1 MIHTFDHFRFD
12 GCSLS
17 LETIWD
23 ALEIGV
29 IIEPYH
35 SKSQAIESLLAN
47 VKMNANLEA
56 TSTLED
62 NSQVNVGVEILDT
75 TSTAMPIIAA
85 VVLEIMSVLI
95 KVVYGK

>member
-1 MIHTFDHFRFD
+1 
-12 GCSLS
+12 
-17 LETIWD
+17 
-23 ALEIGV
+23 
-29 IIEPYH
+29 
-35 SKSQAIESLLAN
+35 
-47 VKMNANLEA
+47 MNANLEA